1 MSKTKKIM
9 KNLGYALSIIL
20 IVFTLALVIMST
32 LAKRENKI
40 FSLFGYS
47 YSVVVTPSM
56 KPEINVGEIIIIK
69 KLDYNDYIQNAQVGE
84 DVIVYKSNQY
94 NGIYIVHKLYNIT
107 ENGLIL
113 KGVNNPQPDS
123 EIVNENNFHGIV
135 VKHGMQ
141 WLGSFLIGSRSLI
154 FLVIMIFIIFII
166 FTEIL
171 PVLIKK
177 EQQKEYTSKLD
188 DETKE
193 LLRQQILKE
202 IEEEK
207 NAKK

>member
-20 IVFTLALVIMST
+20 IVFTLSLVIMST
-32 LAKRENKI
+32 IAKRQNKMFTI
-40 FSLFGYS
+40 LGYS

-69 KLDYNDYIQNAQVGE
+69 KLDYNDYIQNAQIGE

-123 EIVNENNFHGIV
+123 EIVNEN
-135 VKHGMQ
+135 GMQ
-141 WLGSFLIGSRSLI
+141 WLGSFLISSRSLI

-177 EQQKEYTSKLD
+177 EQQKEYTYKLD